1 MNVFLHDGLSPKRHE
16 GYQDRR
22 MPYKLSDVQNQ
33 LAALLRELGRN
44 LRDLLPILCV
54 VALFQWLVIGQPMPQ
69 VEQRLG
75 GVLVALVG
83 LTLFVRGLA
92 MSIFPLGESLADG
105 LAQRGSLWLLIVF
118 GFALGFGSTVAE
130 PALAAVA
137 DQAALAA
144 ASTETGAASEA
155 ARFSLFLR
163 YTVATAV
170 GLAVALGVLRIVKG
184 WPIAWFVLPGYGVAA
199 ALAMAS
205 DAALPGIAF
214 DAGAAATSAINIPL
228 MMALGVGLASMIRER
243 NPLVDGFGLVALAS
257 LMPAMVILIVSLV
270 IL

>member
-1 MNVFLHDGLSPKRHE
+1 
-16 GYQDRR
+16 
-22 MPYKLSDVQNQ
+22 MPYKLSGVQDQ
-33 LAALLRELGRN
+33 LAALLKELGRN
-44 LRDLLPILCV
+44 LRDLIPILCV
-54 VALFQWLVIGQPMPQ
+54 VVLFQWLVIGQPMPQ
-69 VEQRLG
+69 VERRLG
-75 GVLVALVG
+75 GVILALLG
-83 LTLFVRGLA
+83 LTLFVRGLT

-137 DQAALAA
+137 DQAALAV
-144 ASTETGAASEA
+144 ASAETGGAEWEA

-163 YTVATAV
+163 YTVASAV

-199 ALAMAS
+199 ALAMVS
-205 DAALPGIAF
+205 DASLPGIAF

-243 NPLVDGFGLVALAS
+243 TPLVDGFGLVALAS

-270 IL
+270 ML